1 MADKKT
7 SDQTFSAR
15 HASRNASLLMFRTII
30 TIIVGL
36 ITSRI
41 TFNALGVD
49 NYGLNALVGGLLPA
63 FTFIA
68 GILAAAT
75 SRFLT
80 FEIGKGDEVAI
91 RETFTATFYAHL
103 VLAVILVVVCEVG
116 GLYLL
121 HHKLNIPDEKMGVS
135 VLVLQLSI
143 LGVFLRTTQSP
154 YDAVIV
160 ARERFSI
167 YAYTAMANSFIR

>member
-15 HASRNASLLMFRTII
+15 RASRNASLLMFRTII

-36 ITSRI
+36 ITSHI

-80 FEIGKGDEVAI
+80 FEIGKGD
-91 RETFTATFYAHL
+91 
-103 VLAVILVVVCEVG
+103 
-116 GLYLL
+116 
-121 HHKLNIPDEKMGVS
+121 
-135 VLVLQLSI
+135 
-143 LGVFLRTTQSP
+143 
-154 YDAVIV
+154 
-160 ARERFSI
+160 
-167 YAYTAMANSFIR
+167 